1 MTDKIVESALDKFD
15 AAVESE
21 AENRE
26 AALDDIKFS
35 RLSEQWP
42 TQVRSAR
49 EMEGR
54 PCLTINK
61 LPSFIRQVV
70 NDSRQNKPSV
80 RIRPVDDDA
89 DKETAEVLSGL
100 IRNIEYTS
108 NADIAYDTAIDSAVT
123 CGIGYWRVDID
134 YAHDD
139 TFDMD
144 LLINR
149 VANPFSVYGDPQSTA
164 ADSSDWNCAFVVTLL
179 KKDEFKT
186 KYKDAE
192 SSDWETDVY
201 ADLRAPW
208 MDNDY
213 IQLAEYWERKEVQR
227 EIVRLS
233 TGQIVDAQIFQ
244 EQKDMF
250 DVMGITVTGSRPTKS
265 WKVTQYLMS
274 GAEVLETTPWAGKYI
289 PIVPVY
295 GEEINIEG
303 KRHLRS
309 LVRDAKDPQRMFN
322 YWRTASTELVA
333 LAPKAPFIGRVGA
346 FNTDVNKWSS
356 ANTKSHPFIEYDGGE
371 APQRQPFAGVPAG
384 ALQEAMNSSDDMKAV
399 MGMFDPS
406 LGARSNETS
415 GKAIMARQ
423 RESDT
428 GTFHFIDNLSRS
440 IRHTGRIL
448 IDLIPHIYN
457 GDRIIRVLGEDG
469 KEPKNVQ
476 LGQKQENDQEQLEQE
491 NENEEIERIYDLSI
505 GKYDVS
511 VDTGPNYTTKRVE
524 ASEQMTE
531 LMRVYPQAAPLIADL
546 LATNLDWPGA
556 DDIAARFKA
565 MLPPQIQGINP
576 ESQQLQGQIQQI
588 QQQAQ
593 QAIQQLQMQLQQTAR
608 QNQQLQDDKTVD
620 ARKLEIDA
628 YNAETNRL
636 KVVQTESMTPEQVQ
650 MLVMQTLQQLSTP
663 NDLDGRQQMQ
673 QQIMQ
678 QPQQQPAMAQQS
690 PTNQE

>member
-1 MTDKIVESALDKFD
+1 MTDDIVKEALDKFD
-15 AAVESE
+15 AAVEAE
-21 AENRE
+21 ADNRRE
-26 AALDDIKFS
+26 ALDDIKFA

-42 TQVRSAR
+42 EEVRAAR
-49 EMEGR
+49 QREGR

-61 LPSFIRQVV
+61 LPAYIRQVV

-80 RIRPVDDDA
+80 RIRPVDDESDP
-89 DKETAEVLSGL
+89 ETAEVLRGL
-100 IRNIEYTS
+100 VRNIEYTS
-108 NADIAYDTAIDSAVT
+108 NADIAYDTAIDNAVT
-123 CGIGYWRVDID
+123 CGIGYWRIDVD

-144 LLINR
+144 LRINR
-149 VANPFSVYGDPQSTA
+149 IANPFSVYSDPQSAA
-164 ADSSDWNCAFVVTLL
+164 ADSSDWSCAFVVTLL
-179 KKDEFKT
+179 KKEEFKA
-186 KYKDAE
+186 KYKGADA
-192 SSDWETDVY
+192 SDWETDKY
-201 ADLRAPW
+201 ADMRAPW

-213 IQLAEYWERKEVQR
+213 IQLAEYWNREEIQR

-233 TGQIVDAQIFQ
+233 TGQVMGADVYAAQKEMYDIG
-244 EQKDMF
+244 
-250 DVMGITVTGSRPTKS
+250 GITVVGNRQTRSY
-265 WKVTQYLMS
+265 KVAQYLMS
-274 GAEVLETTPWAGKYI
+274 GAEVLETTDWAGKYI

-295 GEEINIEG
+295 GEEVNIEG
-303 KRHLRS
+303 KRYLRS
-309 LVRDAKDPQRMFN
+309 LVRDAKDPARMFN

-333 LAPKAPFIGRVGA
+333 LAPKAPFIGRKGA
-346 FNTDVNKWSS
+346 FDTDVNKWAS
-356 ANTKSHPFIEYDGGE
+356 ANTKSYPYIEYDGPE
-371 APQRQPFAGVPAG
+371 PPQRQPFAGVPAG

-406 LGARSNETS
+406 MGARSNETS
-415 GKAIMARQ
+415 GKAIIARQ

-448 IDLIPHIYN
+448 IDLIPHIYTA
-457 GDRIIRVLGEDG
+457 DRVIRVLGEDG
-469 KEPKNVQ
+469 KEQKNVR
-476 LGQKQENDQEQLEQE
+476 LGQKQEETEGQEG
-491 NENEEIERIYDLSI
+491 NGRIYDLSV

-524 ASEQMTE
+524 AAEQMTE
-531 LMRVYPQAAPLIADL
+531 MMRVYPDAAPLIADL

-593 QAIQQLQMQLQQTAR
+593 QAIQQLQEQLTRISR
-608 QNQQLQDDKTVD
+608 QNQQLQDDKAVD

-636 KVVQTESMTPEQVQ
+636 KVVQPESLSPEQVQ
-650 MLVMQTLQQLSTP
+650 MLVIQTLQQLSTP
-663 NDLDGRQQMQ
+663 NDLGNQQMPDQMTQ
-673 QQIMQ
+673 QT
-678 QPQQQPAMAQQS
+678 PPEMAQQS
-690 PTNQE
+690 PTIQE

>member
-1 MTDKIVESALDKFD
+1 MTDDIVKEALDKFD
-15 AAVESE
+15 AAVEAE
-21 AENRE
+21 ADNRRE
-26 AALDDIKFS
+26 ALDDIKFA

-42 TQVRSAR
+42 AEVRAAR
-49 EMEGR
+49 QREGR

-61 LPSFIRQVV
+61 LPAYIRQVV

-80 RIRPVDDDA
+80 RIRPVDDESDP
-89 DKETAEVLSGL
+89 ETAEVLSGL
-100 IRNIEYTS
+100 VRNIEYTS
-108 NADIAYDTAIDSAVT
+108 NADIAYDTAIDNAVT
-123 CGIGYWRVDID
+123 CGIGYWRVDVD

-144 LLINR
+144 LRINR
-149 VANPFSVYGDPQSTA
+149 IANPFSVYSDPQSAA
-164 ADSSDWNCAFVVTLL
+164 ADSSDWSCAFVVTML
-179 KKDEFKT
+179 KKEEFKA
-186 KYKDAE
+186 KYKGADA
-192 SSDWETDVY
+192 SDWETDKY
-201 ADLRAPW
+201 ADMRAPW

-213 IQLAEYWERKEVQR
+213 IQLAEYWNREEIQR

-233 TGQIVDAQIFQ
+233 TGQVMGADVYAAQKEMYDIG
-244 EQKDMF
+244 
-250 DVMGITVTGSRPTKS
+250 GITVVGNRQTRSY
-265 WKVTQYLMS
+265 KVAQYLMS
-274 GAEVLETTPWAGKYI
+274 GAEVLETTDWAGKYI

-295 GEEINIEG
+295 GEEVNIEG
-303 KRHLRS
+303 KRYLRS
-309 LVRDAKDPQRMFN
+309 LVRDAKDPARMFN

-333 LAPKAPFIGRVGA
+333 LAPKAPFIGRKGA
-346 FNTDVNKWSS
+346 FDTDVNKWAS
-356 ANTKSHPFIEYDGGE
+356 ANTKSYPYIEYDGPE
-371 APQRQPFAGVPAG
+371 PPQRQPFAGVPAG

-406 LGARSNETS
+406 MGARSNETS
-415 GKAIMARQ
+415 GKAIIARQ

-448 IDLIPHIYN
+448 IDLIPHIYTA
-457 GDRIIRVLGEDG
+457 DRVIRVLGEDG
-469 KEPKNVQ
+469 KEQKNVR
-476 LGQKQENDQEQLEQE
+476 LGQKQEETEGQEGKG
-491 NENEEIERIYDLSI
+491 RIYDLSV

-511 VDTGPNYTTKRVE
+511 VDTGTNYTTKRVE
-524 ASEQMTE
+524 AAEQMTE
-531 LMRVYPQAAPLIADL
+531 MMRVYPDAAPLIADL

-593 QAIQQLQMQLQQTAR
+593 QAIQQLQEQLTRISR
-608 QNQQLQDDKTVD
+608 QNQQLQDDKAVD

-636 KVVQTESMTPEQVQ
+636 KVVQPESLSPEQVQ
-650 MLVMQTLQQLSTP
+650 MLVIQTLQQLSTP
-663 NDLDGRQQMQ
+663 NDLGGQ
-673 QQIMQ
+673 QQPMMQ
-678 QPQQQPAMAQQS
+678 SPQQQPEMAQPS